1 MNADL
6 IDIVE
11 YLEDR
16 TVNGLI
22 EGALDNKLVQE
33 EIVDLNLDQLSDYKD
48 SNGEDIAYIVGP
60 YASSTQKRKG
70 VGPSQ
75 ITFRD
80 TGKYWSTFTVTPV
93 TGGYVIDSDP
103 IKDGERI
110 TKWYDDVEGLTPVNE
125 TVANGIIENQIW
137 KTAEEKI

>member
-22 EGALDNKLVQE
+22 EEALDNKIVQE
-33 EIVDLNLDQLSDYKD
+33 EIVDLNLDQLSNYKD
-48 SNGEDIAYIVGP
+48 SNGVDIASVAGP
-60 YASSTQKRKG
+60 YSTLTQEIKG

-93 TGGYVIDSDP
+93 IGGYVIDSDP
-103 IKDGERI
+103 IKDGEII

-125 TVANGIIENQIW
+125 TVANGIIEDQIW